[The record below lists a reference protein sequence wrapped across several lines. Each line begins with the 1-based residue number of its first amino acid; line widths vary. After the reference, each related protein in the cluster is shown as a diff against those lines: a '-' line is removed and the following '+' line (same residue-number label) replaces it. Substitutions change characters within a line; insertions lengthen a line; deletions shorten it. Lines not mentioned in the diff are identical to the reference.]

1 MYTLFIGDN
10 FFHYRSVVFL
20 VIENIAFCDL
30 QVRRGYYYG
39 DGPCYCMSA
48 PLMDA
53 GEKYYRLIVRV
64 APIFGSAI

>member
-1 MYTLFIGDN
+1 M
-10 FFHYRSVVFL
+10 
-20 VIENIAFCDL
+20 IEIIAFCDL

-64 APIFGSAI
+64 APIIGSAV